1 MNEELKVIIKAE
13 VGKFKEGIQSAKKQI
28 EEFTKKGEDG
38 TSKMDAAF
46 KKVGS
51 GIQTASKAMAK
62 GIAAVA
68 TALAT
73 TTMATIEYRD
83 DMAKLDAAYKSA
95 NLSTEAAKTAYAD
108 LYRVLGET
116 DQAVEASQQ
125 IALLADSEKEVA
137 QWSELAAGVVGT
149 FGDALQPETFYEA
162 ANETLKLGEA
172 TGAYVQ
178 MLEGTGQSVDEF
190 NKGLAACK
198 TEGEKQAYMLEYTKK
213 ALGTAGAEFEKTNAK
228 VLSQRDA
235 QMKLQESLAKV
246 GDALTPVLTAFTAFG
261 AEALAVCAPYLQS
274 FAENYLPL
282 IKDLLSGIADALAV
296 AFEWAS
302 QHKELLAGLAIAI
315 GIVVTAIGLY
325 NAVTAVK
332 AAMVAME
339 VASVWGL
346 VAAYTA
352 QGAAMLVAI
361 APYVAVVAAIA
372 AVIAIIVL
380 CVKHWD
386 KIKKVVKETWQN
398 IKTNT
403 ANNVKEVVN
412 QFNNL
417 KDKAVNKVND
427 LKSKAVDKFN
437 SIKSG
442 ISNAISNAKSNVV
455 NGFGNMKDG
464 AVSRLNSLKS
474 AAVSVFNSVKSS
486 ITEKINAAKNAV
498 SSAISKIKSIM
509 NFKWSLPKLKLPRIN
524 ISGKFS
530 LSPPSVPK
538 FSISWNALGGVFTKP
553 TVMPWGNS
561 LQGLGE
567 AGAEAVVPL
576 EKNTYWLD
584 KIAEKITAK
593 TSGGQPIVMEVD
605 GKVFAEVAIDSINA
619 LTRQNRRLGLNIV

>member
-28 EEFTKKGEDG
+28 EEFKQKGEDG

-46 KKVGS
+46 KKLGD
-51 GIQTASKAMAK
+51 GIKTAGAAMAK

-68 TALAT
+68 TALVTTSIAT
-73 TTMATIEYRD
+73 QEYRD

-95 NLSTEAAKTAYAD
+95 NLSTDAAKKAYSD
-108 LYRVLGET
+108 LYRVIGET

-228 VLSQRDA
+228 VLAQRDA
-235 QMKLQESLAKV
+235 QMKLNESLAAV
-246 GDALTPVLTAFTAFG
+246 GDAIAPVVTAFTAFG
-261 AEALAVCAPYLQS
+261 AEALAVVAPYLQS
-274 FAENYLPL
+274 IAEQYLPL
-282 IKDLLSGIADALAV
+282 LQSALSAV
-296 AFEWAS
+296 GE
-302 QHKELLAGLAIAI
+302 GLAIAFDWASKHKEVLAAVAI
-315 GIVVTAIGLY
+315 ALGVVVAAIGLY
-325 NAVTAVK
+325 NMQFPLTIAGITA
-332 AAMVAME
+332 
-339 VASVWGL
+339 L
-346 VAAYTA
+346 VAAKMA
-352 QGAAMLVAI
+352 ELAAWVANAAAMAVAL
-361 APYVAVVAAIA
+361 APYVAVVAAVA

-386 KIKKVVKETWQN
+386 TIKKVVKDTWQN

-403 ANNVKEVVN
+403 SNNVKAVVS
-412 QFNNL
+412 QFNDL

-474 AAVSVFNSVKSS
+474 AAVSVFNSIKSS
-486 ITEKINAAKNAV
+486 ITEKINAAKSAV

-530 LSPPSVPK
+530 LTPPSVPK

-593 TSGGQPIVMEVD
+593 TSGGQPIIMEVD